1 MGDFATL
8 VRLVAA
14 SALVGL
20 FAYCGGHIIQVWKK
34 RNARPGGP
42 PRAPMVRRLAWAGL
56 LAGLVLT
63 PAAVVLRELTRTEGV
78 LTGEDL
84 FVVRASDDMAV
95 EWLADRD
102 AVAAGESLARFGSG
116 SRSARADELRARLA
130 RAQAERDVLA
140 HQPLALDPELTRR
153 HQGVTQ
159 ERAQVQ
165 QELGHAV
172 AAAETADRDLAAQLR
187 DKTEALAR
195 LERTLTEKKKDLDR
209 ATIRLAHAR
218 DLASKFGTLVARGTV
233 TAIEYADQQKA
244 VRDGEV
250 EVAAL
255 TQEVKDGQAEKAVLT
270 GHVEKL
276 NAGRADPAAP
286 LRAQVASL
294 RTRLDRLTTDEKELK
309 ARLDADLARSNR
321 LRGAETAQAEARV
334 QEQQAGLAGLTGE
347 QEARAPF
354 AGRIAYRAASPN
366 ATRPKGPLLVLGP
379 ENGFRLT
386 ARLPKAD
393 ADALRD
399 AGAAMIEVGEDG
411 PERRVPARFHK
422 AAALA
427 YEPDHAALQLECQP
441 PPEVVRRLAEGEKLT
456 VTFAW
461 RPHLMAMWPFQAG
474 LVLIVAGTVGLVL
487 TRRPVPGKALVP
499 WVGPAVAAPAVQA
512 EARAAVHNGWAG
524 PDVVPAVAGSHPRR
538 RITDWVVPPDST
550 VPRSLETLEAAV
562 QTCLERL
569 NRAECPEEAAR
580 ILARLHHLRRA
591 LRDLDLPPVEVADGE
606 DTVDD
611 GDPAVRAR
619 S

>member
-8 VRLVAA
+8 FRLVAA

-20 FAYCGGHIIQVWKK
+20 LAYCGGHILQVWKK
-34 RNARPGGP
+34 RNARMGGADKAP
-42 PRAPMVRRLAWAGL
+42 PVRRLAWAAL
-56 LAGLVLT
+56 VAGLVLT
-63 PAAVVLRELTRTEGV
+63 PAAVALRELTHTEGV

-95 EWLADRD
+95 EWLAERD
-102 AVAAGESLARFGSG
+102 AVAAGEPLARFGSG
-116 SRSARADELRARLA
+116 PRSAKADELKARLA

-153 HQGVTQ
+153 HQGVAQ
-159 ERAQVQ
+159 ERAQVE
-165 QELGHAV
+165 QEVGHAV

-209 ATIRLAHAR
+209 ANIRLAHAR
-218 DLASKFGTLVARGTV
+218 DLLAKFGTLIARGTV

-255 TQEVKDGQAEKAVLT
+255 TQEVKDGQAEKAVVKT
-270 GHVEKL
+270 NVEKL
-276 NAGRADPAAP
+276 EAGRADPAAP

-294 RTRLDRLTTDEKELK
+294 RARLARLTTEEKDLK
-309 ARLDADLARSNR
+309 ARLDADLARSTR
-321 LRGAETAQAEARV
+321 LRAAETAQAEARV
-334 QEQQAGLAGLTGE
+334 REQEAGVAGLAGE

-354 AGRIAYRAASPN
+354 AGRIAYRATSPN
-366 ATRPKGPLLVLGP
+366 AIRPKGPLLVLGP

-393 ADALRD
+393 AEALRD
-399 AGAAMIEVGEDG
+399 AGEAMIEVGEDG

-422 AAALA
+422 AAALTH
-427 YEPDHAALQLECQP
+427 EPDHAALQLECQP
-441 PPEVVRRLAEGEKLT
+441 PPEVVRRLADGEKLT

-474 LVLIVAGTVGLVL
+474 LVLSAAGIVGLVL
-487 TRRPVPGKALVP
+487 TRRPVPGRALIP
-499 WVGPAVAAPAVQA
+499 WAGPTVGAPAVAA
-512 EARAAVHNGWAG
+512 EARAAVHNGWSG
-524 PDVVPAVAGSHPRR
+524 PDVIPAVAGSHPRR
-538 RITDWVVPPDST
+538 RITDWVVPPDTS
-550 VPRSLETLEAAV
+550 VPQSLEVLEAACDA
-562 QTCLERL
+562 CLDRL

-580 ILARLHHLRRA
+580 LLARLHHLRRA
-591 LRDLDLPPVEVADGE
+591 LRDLDLPPAEVAADEE
-606 DTVDD
+606 DAGPTVL
-611 GDPAVRAR
+611 RAG